1 MRQTARI
8 ISTYSA
14 DTFGVCSALFELG
27 GMVVMHDA
35 SGCNSTYTTH
45 DEPRWYDMDSMIY
58 ISGLSE
64 MEAIMGDDEKLI
76 GDIVAAA
83 EELHPNFIAVAGTP
97 IPTMTGFDFQ
107 AVAELIEERTQI
119 PAFGFASTG
128 MNTYVHGASMALAG
142 IARRFVN
149 RDLKKTTH
157 LSANILG
164 VTPLDFSVNG
174 SDKAMEE
181 FMKNAGFEV
190 ISKWAMGSTLDELKR
205 AGCASVNL
213 VVSDTGLGVAKVLKE
228 QFGTPYVVGTP
239 IVKAYQSVLCEALWN
254 AAKTGTYEQKTSDLK
269 ESKIAV
275 IGEGVTSCS
284 LAQAIELEYGKGV
297 KVLCAT
303 EYTGDYL
310 REKDCC
316 TPDEEDI
323 MEALDGI
330 EVVIA
335 DPLYRPLLPET
346 IRFLSLPS
354 ESFSGRIYRNEIPN
368 LIRRFGQE

>member
-1 MRQTARI
+1 M
-8 ISTYSA
+8 
-14 DTFGVCSALFELG
+14 
-27 GMVVMHDA
+27 
-35 SGCNSTYTTH
+35 
-45 DEPRWYDMDSMIY
+45 
-58 ISGLSE
+58 
-64 MEAIMGDDEKLI
+64 
-76 GDIVAAA
+76 
-83 EELHPNFIAVAGTP
+83 
-97 IPTMTGFDFQ
+97 
-107 AVAELIEERTQI
+107 
-119 PAFGFASTG
+119 
-128 MNTYVHGASMALAG
+128 
-142 IARRFVN
+142 
-149 RDLKKTTH
+149 
-157 LSANILG
+157 
-164 VTPLDFSVNG
+164 
-174 SDKAMEE
+174 
-181 FMKNAGFEV
+181 
-190 ISKWAMGSTLDELKR
+190 
-205 AGCASVNL
+205 
-213 VVSDTGLGVAKVLKE
+213 AKVLKE

-239 IVKAYQSVLCEALWN
+239 IGKAYQSVLCEALWN

-310 REKDCC
+310 RKKDCC

-354 ESFSGRIYRNEIPN
+354 ESFSGRSYRNEIPN

>member
-1 MRQTARI
+1 M
-8 ISTYSA
+8 
-14 DTFGVCSALFELG
+14 
-27 GMVVMHDA
+27 
-35 SGCNSTYTTH
+35 
-45 DEPRWYDMDSMIY
+45 
-58 ISGLSE
+58 
-64 MEAIMGDDEKLI
+64 
-76 GDIVAAA
+76 
-83 EELHPNFIAVAGTP
+83 
-97 IPTMTGFDFQ
+97 
-107 AVAELIEERTQI
+107 
-119 PAFGFASTG
+119 
-128 MNTYVHGASMALAG
+128 
-142 IARRFVN
+142 
-149 RDLKKTTH
+149 
-157 LSANILG
+157 
-164 VTPLDFSVNG
+164 
-174 SDKAMEE
+174 
-181 FMKNAGFEV
+181 
-190 ISKWAMGSTLDELKR
+190 
-205 AGCASVNL
+205 
-213 VVSDTGLGVAKVLKE
+213 
-228 QFGTPYVVGTP
+228 
-239 IVKAYQSVLCEALWN
+239 
-254 AAKTGTYEQKTSDLK
+254 
-269 ESKIAV
+269 